1 MWIWVYSGRGC
12 QVFLL
17 IIFII
22 ICLSVRFEI
31 CVMLQKSSR
40 LVIELSGEKPHFAGL
55 CVRIPP
61 SLSFLSTSSSEH
73 IVFKSIWIKHF
84 PRLCGESRWPSLKA
98 EKCSFWS
105 LFLVTVLNFMG
116 KGADESVSIH
126 HLLFLVLSL
135 WNRSTNPSEPVLIY
149 CWQLIEI

>member
-1 MWIWVYSGRGC
+1 MWIWLYSGRGC

-31 CVMLQKSSR
+31 CIMLQKSSR
-40 LVIELSGEKPHFAGL
+40 LVIELSGEKPHIAGL
-55 CVRIPP
+55 HVHIPP
-61 SLSFLSTSSSEH
+61 SLSSLSTSSSEH
-73 IVFKSIWIKHF
+73 IVFKSIWIKDF
-84 PRLCGESRWPSLKA
+84 SRLCGDSRWPLLKA

-135 WNRSTNPSEPVLIY
+135 WNRSTNPSEPALIY
-149 CWQLIEI
+149 CW